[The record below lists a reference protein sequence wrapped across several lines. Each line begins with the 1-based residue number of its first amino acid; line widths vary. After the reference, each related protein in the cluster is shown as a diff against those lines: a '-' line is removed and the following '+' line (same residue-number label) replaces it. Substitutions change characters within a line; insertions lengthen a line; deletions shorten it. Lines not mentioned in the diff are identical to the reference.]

1 MSPLRKRRYGQM
13 KIRTFFMALVTA
25 YCFLALLSCKTTPPE
40 PQPEETTQEIAPTE
54 PQPEPSSP
62 AVAETPPSQPQE
74 TPEPPELKEEHVR
87 VTVGAANVRSKPS
100 MEGKIIAVVK
110 KDALYVSTGEEG
122 DWLRIRLRD
131 DREGWIYHQLVE
143 EVQEQ

>member
-1 MSPLRKRRYGQM
+1 M
-13 KIRTFFMALVTA
+13 KIRAFFTALVIA
-25 YCFLALLSCKTTPPE
+25 FCVLALLSCKTTPPE
-40 PQPEETTQEIAPTE
+40 SEPEETTQEIAPAE
-54 PQPEPSSP
+54 SQPEPSSP
-62 AVAETPPSQPQE
+62 AVAETPSQPQE

-87 VTVGAANVRSKPS
+87 VTVGAANVRGKPS
-100 MEGKIIAVVK
+100 MKGKIIAVVK
-110 KDALYVSTGEEG
+110 KDAVYVRTGQEG

>member
-1 MSPLRKRRYGQM
+1 M
-13 KIRTFFMALVTA
+13 KIQTFFMTLVIA
-25 YCFLALLSCKTTPPE
+25 FCVLALSSCKTTPPE
-40 PQPEETTQEIAPTE
+40 PEPEETTHEIAPAE
-54 PQPEPSSP
+54 PQAEPLSP

-74 TPEPPELKEEHVR
+74 TPEPPEVKEEHVR

-100 MEGKIIAVVK
+100 MKGKIIAVVK
-110 KDALYVSTGEEG
+110 KDAVYIRTDQEG

-131 DREGWIYHQLVE
+131 DREGWIYHELVE